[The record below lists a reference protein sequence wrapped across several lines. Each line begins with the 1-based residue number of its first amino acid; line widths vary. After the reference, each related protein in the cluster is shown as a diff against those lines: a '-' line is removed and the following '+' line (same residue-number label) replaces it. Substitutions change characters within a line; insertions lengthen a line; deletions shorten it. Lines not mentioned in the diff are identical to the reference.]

1 VITLAGIRKSF
12 GARDLLKDTGF
23 RLGARDRIAL
33 VGPNGSG
40 KTTLLEMITGAQAPD
55 EGIIE
60 KATDV
65 VVGYLPQETDALRG
79 RDILTEVVSAGAA
92 MSQAGHRL
100 EVVERDLA
108 EAVDEDERTALLAE
122 FTRLQQR
129 FDELGGYSLEANA
142 KRILSGLAFKEKDLS
157 RPTDSLSG
165 GWLMRVALA
174 KLLLAA
180 PDALL
185 LDEPTNHLDLE
196 SMKWLE
202 KFLLAYEGAILLVSH
217 DRDFMNVL
225 ATRVVEIRDAKLNPY
240 TGDYEAFVKARELEI
255 VQQEAAA
262 RNQAKK
268 IERTE
273 RFIERFRYKASK
285 ARQVQSRIKML
296 DKVERLE
303 APVKGRK
310 TMKLGFP
317 APPRS
322 GQTVLTLDKV
332 DFAYEPSVPVYQGL
346 DLVIERGQKIALVGP
361 NGAGKTTLLKL
372 LAGALQPTAG
382 SRELGHNVS
391 LGYFAQHQ
399 IEALDPSNRV
409 IEELQRSIPPS
420 ADVKARD
427 LLGRFLFSGDDTE
440 KPVSVLSG
448 GERTR
453 LALAKMLVQPL
464 NLLCLDE
471 PTNHLDIASRDRLED
486 ALVQYS
492 GTIVLVTHDRH
503 LIRSIADHIIEVTS
517 GVPRRFVGDYEDYL
531 WKKEQEA
538 ASESAP
544 VTPKVANGTKPVRV
558 DKAEMRRRR
567 AALRKVESDINAAHA
582 ERERLTALLSD
593 VKTYAGGGP
602 QSKNATKALQESER
616 KIAQLE
622 ADWERLT
629 EGLDSVG

>member
-1 VITLAGIRKSF
+1 VITISNVRKSF
-12 GARDLLKDTGF
+12 GARDLLRDTGF

-40 KTTLLEMITGAQAPD
+40 KTTLLEMITGAQVPD
-55 EGIIE
+55 EGMIE
-60 KATDV
+60 MASDV

-100 EVVERDLA
+100 EIVERDLA
-108 EAVDEDERTALLAE
+108 EATDPDERTALLSE

-129 FDELGGYSLEANA
+129 FDELGGYSLEARA

-202 KFLLAYEGAILLVSH
+202 RFLLAYEGAILLVSH

-255 VQQEAAA
+255 TQQEAAA

-268 IERTE
+268 IERTQA
-273 RFIERFRYKASK
+273 FIERFRYKSSK
-285 ARQVQSRIKML
+285 ARQVQSRVKML
-296 DKVERLE
+296 DKVERIK
-303 APVKGRK
+303 APVKTRK
-310 TMKLGFP
+310 TMKVGFP
-317 APPRS
+317 PPPRS

-332 DFAYEPSVPVYQGL
+332 DFAYEPSVPVYEGL

-372 LAGALQPTAG
+372 LAGALTPTGG

-420 ADVKARD
+420 ANVKARD

-453 LALAKMLVQPL
+453 LALAKLLVQPV
-464 NLLCLDE
+464 NFLCLDE
-471 PTNHLDIASRDRLED
+471 PTNHLDITSRDRLED
-486 ALVQYS
+486 ALVQYA

-503 LIRSIADHIIEVTS
+503 LIRSIADHIVEVTS

-531 WKKEQEA
+531 WKKEQERS
-538 ASESAP
+538 SESAP
-544 VTPKVANGTKPVRV
+544 VTPKVVNGTKPARV

-567 AALRKVESDINAAHA
+567 AAVRKVEADINAAHA
-582 ERERLTALLSD
+582 ERERLTSLLAD
-593 VKTYAGGGP
+593 VKTYSSGGP
-602 QSKNATKALQESER
+602 QSKNAAKALQESER

-622 ADWERLT
+622 SDWERLT